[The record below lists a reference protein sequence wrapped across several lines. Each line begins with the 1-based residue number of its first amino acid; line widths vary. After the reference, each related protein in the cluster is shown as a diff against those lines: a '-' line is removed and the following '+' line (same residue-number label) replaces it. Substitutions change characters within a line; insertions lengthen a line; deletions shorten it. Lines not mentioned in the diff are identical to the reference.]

1 VIIKNINQKQQIA
14 AIIVTKNTNL
24 YETFYTEN
32 VYTIFVIYNNR
43 F

>member
-1 VIIKNINQKQQIA
+1 
-14 AIIVTKNTNL
+14 VTKNTNL
-24 YETFYTEN
+24 CETFYTEN

>member
-1 VIIKNINQKQQIA
+1 
-14 AIIVTKNTNL
+14 VTKNTNL
-24 YETFYTEN
+24 CETFYIEN